1 VSETSELWDKI
12 AEVDYT
18 LHEVSNSQRKLAFEI
33 GESLKEL
40 EIPPSAE
47 LIELGSG
54 SGKLSSVLAEQGYHT
69 TLMDFSPVALEKAQL
84 FYQEKKLSGQFIL
97 GDIFNAN
104 SLLNKTYDVTWNS
117 GVMEHFDDKK
127 LVTLFASIYSITKKY
142 YLCIVPNP
150 ESLPYLLFRFKAMK
164 TGRWLYGLEFLRD
177 DYEKIAAQAGFKL
190 VKKKYLG
197 LEFTQEYMNYFFGGQ
212 GSKDF
217 QQFVENGLVP
227 VKESYLLL
235 YVFQVVEAQEQ
246 KTIPVNSV
254 AEAKTIMFDYVSVLL
269 RTNVMNTELFE
280 EQKQRFAHETQ
291 LLLAQL
297 DHEKEKNKIIK
308 YILKKVRKTK
318 ARILEGNINKLFRLF
333 RQLKEKVLFAMTLY
347 RKYGIFFSLKNLYKE
362 CRKAGVYNTFTFV
375 IKKIDSKNLA
385 PNSISDEV
393 FPPPPIVHKITF
405 DEVFQLIKQ
414 FNTNHLIQGIIC
426 IDTAFD
432 FDDQRNQRT
441 IALAKTFVSLGYFVL
456 FLRYQWN
463 KHDHSEHDFKFF
475 YDRMMQVPRFGMKH
489 LLANNRFTNIQLKKY
504 FFVTIPDE
512 YLGSQYIDIRSNGFS
527 MCYDILD
534 NWEEFHLHG
543 AAPWYK
549 EETELFFVN
558 NADVVSAVSKPLID
572 KFQHLRHAAG
582 HPAHLDLP
590 DRQGLVGIVGDP
602 DMGGG
607 AFMHDG
613 LIRHRD
619 GGALGRS
626 VGDAEPREHLGFQR
640 AVRVVDLGPD
650 RQAVQD
656 GIDRG
661 ADARDRRL
669 EHTGGIRQH
678 RDLDRIANVNAGR
691 VILPD
696 IGDQPHL
703 REAADLELRAA
714 AVAVG
719 GAHDVLAQTDLALDD
734 DAVDRRGDDA
744 DRVERAHVR
753 GVLHRVDLLIG
764 LAQYAEAVADGGDG
778 DLGGVEAA
786 VRVREVGLRLL
797 PVLLRRAMRQKQLVL
812 SPFIPFRQRQLGLR
826 RL

>member
-572 KFQHLRHAAG
+572 KFQHLRQIKLVSNGIFGKA
-582 HPAHLDLP
+582 DFLP
-590 DRQGLVGIVGDP
+590 
-602 DMGGG
+602 
-607 AFMHDG
+607 
-613 LIRHRD
+613 
-619 GGALGRS
+619 
-626 VGDAEPREHLGFQR
+626 
-640 AVRVVDLGPD
+640 RV
-650 RQAVQD
+650 QQD
-656 GIDRG
+656 GRY
-661 ADARDRRL
+661 
-669 EHTGGIRQH
+669 Q
-678 RDLDRIANVNAGR
+678 AGYF
-691 VILPD
+691 
-696 IGDQPHL
+696 GHL
-703 REAADLELRAA
+703 
-714 AVAVG
+714 
-719 GAHDVLAQTDLALDD
+719 TDKWFDW
-734 DAVDRRGDDA
+734 
-744 DRVERAHVR
+744 
-753 GVLHRVDLLIG
+753 DLLFQLAEDKRFVIHLIG
-764 LAQYAEAVADGGDG
+764 EGAPELVLKKIPQYQNILYYGYLPQPALRHIVALFD
-778 DLGGVEAA
+778 
-786 VRVREVGLRLL
+786 VGL
-797 PVLLRRAMRQKQLVL
+797 
-812 SPFIPFRQRQLGLR
+812 IPFRINNLSNCVDPLKVYEYLQFGRPVVSTGINHLSEYPYCSNVTDAEQFKEAIIKAVEETQLDYSIINQFLSDHAWSKKCHD
-826 RL
+826 LLVTCHQKDYEHDAL